1 MKQLIAS
8 QRKYNFALRRILIVA
23 MLLVPLV
30 LAGCSGKLGKIEPSV
45 VDTAISEAEAAI
57 AAARD
62 IDAASLAPDVFRSAT
77 FNLEAAKTALT
88 EKKGNDALR
97 LAYQA
102 TADARLA
109 HRQAINVNKSSK
121 LNATILEK
129 EAGVKKLRQELNTK
143 ETELARAKSEMQA
156 ARGEEAQLNQQVRDL
171 QKKNRELGVTQAD
184 YGKQVA
190 DLLKTLEDM
199 QAQGKRAET
208 EIRNYGK
215 EISALRR
222 RLDVADKMV
231 KEEGYQKRAAIAE
244 AESLRKQM
252 REQAEIYT
260 KKLAEAGQRS
270 VAAKH
275 AEFLKQQAQ
284 ASRAYEASKP
294 PLSPA
299 KTGRTSLSTAQIA
312 AGKAAIRNWEAAWQ
326 SNNLNAHL
334 AYYEPN
340 IVVNKVVIHE
350 SKEDRSKI
358 DSQQLGSK
366 LRQMSEHTWRHIK
379 TDTEVESQS
388 IISVQQMSRL
398 VTPAADE
405 NATALYNIWIR
416 EVWMHQI
423 GNDWKIHHEI
433 WKIFENVPDF

>member
-1 MKQLIAS
+1 MKRFIVL
-8 QRKYNFALRRILIVA
+8 QRKYNFALRRILMVA
-23 MLLVPLV
+23 MLLVSLV
-30 LAGCSGKLGKIEPSV
+30 LAGCGGQLGNIEPSV
-45 VDTAISEAEAAI
+45 VDTAIADAEAAI

-62 IDAASLAPDVFRSAT
+62 VDAASLAPDAFQAAT
-77 FNLEAAKTALT
+77 SNLEAAKTALT

-109 HRQAINVNKSSK
+109 HRHAINVNKNSK
-121 LNATILEK
+121 LNATILQK
-129 EAGVKKLRQELNTK
+129 EAGVAELRQKLNTQ
-143 ETELARAKSEMQA
+143 EAEFARVKSEMQT
-156 ARGEEAQLNQQVRDL
+156 ARGAEDQLTQKIRDL
-171 QKKNRELGVTQAD
+171 EKKNRELNITRED

-190 DLLKTLEDM
+190 ELFETLDDM
-199 QAQGKRAET
+199 QTRGKRAET

-222 RLDVADKMV
+222 KIDIADKMV
-231 KEEGYQKRAAIAE
+231 KEEGYQKRSAIAE
-244 AESLRKQM
+244 AESLRKQI

-260 KKLAEAGQRS
+260 QKLAEVGQQG

-284 ASRAYEASKP
+284 ASRSYVDSKP

-312 AGKAAIRNWEAAWQ
+312 AGKAALSNWDAAWQ
-326 SNNLNAHL
+326 SKNLNVHL
-334 AYYEPN
+334 AHYDHN
-340 IVVNKVVIHE
+340 IVVDKVVIHE

-358 DSQQLGSK
+358 DRQQLESD
-366 LRQMSEHTWRHIK
+366 LRQMSEHAWRNVK
-379 TDTEVESQS
+379 TDTEVESES
-388 IISVQQMSRL
+388 IINVQQMSRL
-398 VTPAADE
+398 VAPAADE

-416 EVWMHQI
+416 EVWMHQV

>member
-1 MKQLIAS
+1 MKQFIALT
-8 QRKYNFALRRILIVA
+8 RKDKFALRRIWIVA
-23 MLLVPLV
+23 MLLVSLV
-30 LAGCSGKLGKIEPSV
+30 FAGCAGKLGKIEPSV
-45 VDTAISEAEAAI
+45 VDAAIADAEAAI

-77 FNLEAAKTALT
+77 SNLEAAKTALADN
-88 EKKGNDALR
+88 KGNDALR

-109 HRQAINVNKSSK
+109 HRHAINVNKNSK

-129 EAGVKKLRQELNTK
+129 EAGAEELRQKLSTK
-143 ETELARAKSEMQA
+143 EKELSRAKSEMRT
-156 ARGEEAQLNQQVRDL
+156 ARDEEEQLNQKVRDL
-171 QKKNRELGVTQAD
+171 EKKNRELIVTRES
-184 YGKQVA
+184 YGEQVA
-190 DLLKTLEDM
+190 DLIETLEEM

-231 KEEGYQKRAAIAE
+231 KEEGYQKRSAIAE

-260 KKLAEAGQRS
+260 KKLAEAGKQGI
-270 VAAKH
+270 AEQH
-275 AEFLKQQAQ
+275 AEFIKQQAQ
-284 ASRAYEASKP
+284 ASRAYEAGKP

-312 AGKAAIRNWEAAWQ
+312 AGKAAVSNWGTAWQ

-340 IVVNKVVIHE
+340 VVVDKVVIHE

-358 DSQQLGSK
+358 DRQQLESN
-366 LRQMSEHTWRHIK
+366 LRQMSEHAWRNVK
-379 TDTEVESQS
+379 TDTEVESES

-416 EVWMHQI
+416 EVWMHQV
-423 GNDWKIHHEI
+423 GNAWKIHNEI